1 MARQRAAVLT
11 GRYVLCRPHGGLND
25 TLSVIND
32 AWSLAEDTGRTLV
45 VDGRA
50 STFARDL
57 SVWFEPRDPD
67 ARAVLHP
74 NRRIRRVLDAGTCH
88 PESLTGRLHTARVV
102 EQGHETISWLEW
114 RRPVDAE
121 TGTPLRLDLDQAR
134 FLDHDVLLHE
144 CYGGGSSSINA
155 LERLQLTERAARR
168 VHRRLAHVVG
178 REYIGV
184 HIRNTD
190 LQSDYR
196 AFLTSISS
204 DLAGRYVLVC
214 SDDGAVLRDAIDLL
228 PRSRVLTTSAPPTAN
243 GRPYQ
248 VSDGTRRR
256 RRDDIAIDALVDLF
270 ALAGATDVL
279 AAPVVNRTVS
289 STGFG
294 LLATELRRRPDLQAA
309 LLRRATPLGRG
320 SGVV

>member
-1 MARQRAAVLT
+1 MMPRSAPTRT

-25 TLSVIND
+25 TLGVIND
-32 AWSLAEDTGRTLV
+32 AWSLAEDTGRILV

-57 SVWFEPRDPD
+57 SIWFEPRERD
-67 ARAVLHP
+67 ARAILHP
-74 NRRIRRVLDAGTCH
+74 NPRIRRLLDAGTCH
-88 PESLTGRLHTARVV
+88 PEALTGRLDTSRIV
-102 EQGHETISWLEW
+102 EQEHETISWLEW
-114 RRPVDAE
+114 RMPVDAE
-121 TGTPLRLDLDQAR
+121 TGTWLRLDLDQAR

-144 CYGGGSSSINA
+144 CYGGGMGSITA
-155 LERLQLTERAARR
+155 LERLQLTARAARR
-168 VHRRLAHVVG
+168 VHSRLTPVVG
-178 REYIGV
+178 RSYVGI
-184 HIRNTD
+184 HIRNSD

-196 AFLTSISS
+196 HFLTSVSG

-228 PRSRVLTTSAPPTAN
+228 PRSRVITTSAPPTAD

-248 VSDGTRRR
+248 VSADMRRR
-256 RRDDIAIDALVDLF
+256 RRDDIAIDALVDVF

-279 AAPVVNRTVS
+279 AAPVVNRTGS

-294 LLATELRRRPDLQAA
+294 VLAAELRRRPDLRAAVLRQAA
-309 LLRRATPLGRG
+309 PPRNGFGP
-320 SGVV
+320 